1 MKTKNRI
8 TFLIIILF
16 VFTFYF
22 LTVIN
27 YLKNN
32 QIHKEINKNELIIG
46 MQFIKICTFSMGG
59 WFETLKNLIKK
70 KDQKRVHH
78 NKQGIVL
85 LCLTWQV
92 KHIIMIH
99 VSQLK
104 KVMIKLVAFWC
115 KFYMGSVKLS
125 LFTFHIFIGVFFDHS
140 QSCQLILDLNLN
152 VLRLQLKYPI
162 FACV

>member
-1 MKTKNRI
+1 
-8 TFLIIILF
+8 
-16 VFTFYF
+16 
-22 LTVIN
+22 
-27 YLKNN
+27 
-32 QIHKEINKNELIIG
+32 

-125 LFTFHIFIGVFFDHS
+125 LFTFHTFTGVFFWSFTKLSIHFGPKFECTKTTAKIPYFCMCIRS
-140 QSCQLILDLNLN
+140 YIQIESILVLSNLLKLMEHLI
-152 VLRLQLKYPI
+152 I
-162 FACV
+162 TF